1 MTKKALLPKIFHIS
15 YTRTFGMRHL
25 LRACVFVPVPFY
37 TILLPKAE
45 AKANDFSVQLNNENR
60 TPSKKNEKQMI
71 NHAHTYQE
79 KRYF

>member
-15 YTRTFGMRHL
+15 YTRTFVMRHL

-45 AKANDFSVQLNNENR
+45 AKANDFSD
-60 TPSKKNEKQMI
+60 
-71 NHAHTYQE
+71 
-79 KRYF
+79 